1 MRATDDF
8 GRDARSIMR
17 TLENIK
23 TPDPVEKNTEETN
36 DKVDKI
42 KSFNK

>member
-1 MRATDDF
+1 MKVTEDF

-23 TPDPVEKNTEETN
+23 TPQAVEKQTEEAN